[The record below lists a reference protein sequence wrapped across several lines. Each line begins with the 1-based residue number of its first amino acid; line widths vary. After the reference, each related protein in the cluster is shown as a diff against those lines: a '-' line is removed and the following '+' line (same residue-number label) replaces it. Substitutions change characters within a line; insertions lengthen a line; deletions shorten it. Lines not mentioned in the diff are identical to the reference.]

1 MMQRRRLAEEGTGN
15 SRRQDPSSPCPGG
28 NGTQI
33 GTVQQFTVLCNTNI
47 DGDVIHR
54 EDSFSFLTC
63 VDLCSSFHPKCEGV
77 SFDGKRC
84 QLRANLASE
93 RPKPAR
99 RFDGAIGAFPGA
111 TSNCGTLG
119 GAAQVANNVNYST
132 LCGTIIAGFDLGQ
145 NFAPTYQDCLGQCA
159 ATTGC
164 AALSFDASQ
173 TQGFK
178 NCYLKSA
185 VTNSSATAPQ
195 LGIDSAM
202 LANAA
207 QVAAPAAPPPA
218 PAAPSAAPT
227 SATPAPAPAPTPDPA
242 PVSSNPGVATVPVPQ
257 PSTSGGAVV
266 FFTPPGGSTPVAS
279 APSAPD
285 TGNTASVASPA
296 SPAATPPPGEL
307 PLTSTPGSG
316 TALIPLSSAPS
327 VSATRTSSLISL
339 TASSSAAG
347 VTGTSPNAAAVDN
360 GGGDASSKAWIA
372 APVVGSIAAI
382 ALIVLSFIML
392 KRRRGARGR
401 GRSSGDDRGG
411 SSSRMRTSPVTSL
424 FSTWLPGS
432 PGRGSRK
439 MTGMGNF
446 SEVTGKQMPPPV
458 SRGSIRNSVAT
469 LGFLRPAGG
478 MERLEDEEE
487 RAGGSSAGEKRKEEV
502 TPVYEIKNGK
512 AELRSSLNGLG
523 QNRWS

>member
-1 MMQRRRLAEEGTGN
+1 MQRRRLAEEGTRID
-15 SRRQDPSSPCPGG
+15 RRQDPSAPCPGG
-28 NGTQI
+28 NGTQL

-77 SFDGKRC
+77 SFDGKHC

-99 RFDGAIGAFPGA
+99 RFDGAIGTFPGA
-111 TSNCGTLG
+111 TSNCPTLG
-119 GAAQVANNVNYST
+119 GAAQVTNSVNYST

-145 NFAPTYQDCLGQCA
+145 NFAPTYQDCMGQCA

-173 TQGFK
+173 SQGFK

-185 VTNSSATAPQ
+185 VMNSSATAPQ

-202 LANAA
+202 LSNAA
-207 QVAAPAAPPPA
+207 QVASPAASPA
-218 PAAPSAAPT
+218 SAAPSAAPT
-227 SATPAPAPAPTPDPA
+227 SATAAPATTPNPAPA
-242 PVSSNPGVATVPVPQ
+242 SSNPGVATIPVPQ
-257 PSTSGGAVV
+257 PSSSGAAVV
-266 FFTPPGGSTPVAS
+266 FFTPPPGGSTPVAS
-279 APSAPD
+279 APSSPD
-285 TGNTASVASPA
+285 AANTASVASPA

-307 PLTSTPGSG
+307 PLTSTRSSG
-316 TALIPLSSAPS
+316 TGLLPLSSAPL
-327 VSATRTSSLISL
+327 VSATRTSLIPL

-347 VTGTSPNAAAVDN
+347 VIGTSPNAAAVDN
-360 GGGDASSKAWIA
+360 GSGDSSSKAWIA

-401 GRSSGDDRGG
+401 GRG
-411 SSSRMRTSPVTSL
+411 SRMRASPVTSL

-432 PGRGSRK
+432 PGRGRRK

-487 RAGGSSAGEKRKEEV
+487 RAGGSRAGSSAGEKTRDEV